1 MYVDISL
8 DISVD
13 ISVDMWQNVSW
24 DTRKVLD
31 VLRWCLT
38 LTRAQ
43 LQYPFFTADTYIKYS
58 QTGQELLCTCVET
71 QSSHS
76 HHRMFY
82 AFVPS
87 LGRAD

>member
-43 LQYPFFTADTYIKYS
+43 LQYPCFTADTYVHKYS
-58 QTGQELLCTCVET
+58 QTRTGAPLHL
-71 QSSHS
+71 
-76 HHRMFY
+76 
-82 AFVPS
+82 
-87 LGRAD
+87 